1 MRMNISVPDTLAE
14 EVRRREVPISAI
26 CQRALRDEV
35 ARLRELES
43 VNDILVYVESEQA
56 DPDPTTWLGFDEGK
70 PMLTYKRWPVGGRLE
85 LLWVLEYEEGD
96 EPGNPTDQITP
107 GSPDAPPIEWARN
120 VVREAARSREIARG
134 MEKITV
140 DVGEPSLTVGFT
152 GHWLVEPSLDETRT
166 AEDGY
171 DGGAYWGVA
180 LTERG
185 RIAVYTAHCN
195 ERWPANLNDYDS
207 LGQAAEHV
215 PAEIIAHAA
224 AELGE
229 TQVLWRNI

>member
-14 EVRRREVPISAI
+14 EVRRREVPISAV

-35 ARLRELES
+35 ARL
-43 VNDILVYVESEQA
+43 
-56 DPDPTTWLGFDEGK
+56 
-70 PMLTYKRWPVGGRLE
+70 
-85 LLWVLEYEEGD
+85 
-96 EPGNPTDQITP
+96 
-107 GSPDAPPIEWARN
+107 
-120 VVREAARSREIARG
+120 AARSREIARG

-140 DVGEPSLTVGFT
+140 DVGEPSLTIGFT
-152 GHWLVEPSLDETRT
+152 GRWLVEPSRDETRT

-171 DGGAYWGVA
+171 DGGAYWGGVA

-207 LGQAAEHV
+207 LDQAAEHV
-215 PAEIIAHAA
+215 PANIIAHVA

-229 TQVLWRNI
+229 TRVLWRNI